1 MRIETAPLSQSL
13 VESSKPVDKKEVTSG
28 SVSQDAS
35 LDDSQSFI
43 PSPLGSS
50 GTYSVRSLKSAV
62 DHYAK
67 FLTVAE
73 SNMRAIQLPATFP
86 QVILDRLKGNG

>member
-1 MRIETAPLSQSL
+1 MRIENPLLSQSPI
-13 VESSKPVDKKEVTSG
+13 ESPKPLEKKEVTSD
-28 SVSQDAS
+28 SVGQNT
-35 LDDSQSFI
+35 LLEDSNSFI

-50 GTYSVRSLKSAV
+50 GTYSVRSLKDAV

-73 SNMRAIQLPATFP
+73 NNLQAVQHSAVIP
-86 QVILDRLKGNG
+86 QVLLDRLNGR